1 MRQLRLRNAANAIQ
15 KMFSCLWQ
23 IILEMYVCTITA
35 SFTSHYI
42 SQSCC
47 PIHPITQ
54 HQKSSKFLGSNVSLI
69 DKYIEFQALIM
80 LVMVTLKRK
89 VPVKR
94 KGSEKMFLWGI
105 LELRDFM
112 GIK

>member
-1 MRQLRLRNAANAIQ
+1 M
-15 KMFSCLWQ
+15 
-23 IILEMYVCTITA
+23 
-35 SFTSHYI
+35 
-42 SQSCC
+42 
-47 PIHPITQ
+47 
-54 HQKSSKFLGSNVSLI
+54 I